1 MIKFVSFDLDGTI
14 LDDNS
19 SVANSSIDAIVNL
32 MKVGIVFSSNSGRS
46 VRRSQEPLKKW
57 PDIASNL
64 FIGAYNGGV
73 VVDRERNGNRKLL
86 YVERLSD
93 QIFEEISLFAKDKG
107 LNLIC
112 CMFEEKEDF
121 LIEEYRHSLPS
132 AGLKLFGG
140 PGFVHD
146 SNLHERISRNE
157 LLSPPK
163 VMIVT
168 GESERD
174 SILQEVRKRC
184 GKKVY
189 ATWSIP
195 DRIEIMPPNIDKSQS
210 LRALVDLVDVRMD
223 EVLAIGDGENDIPM
237 LEAAGFGVLMG
248 NAETALKCSIKD
260 SSISIGPSI
269 TEDGFSATLREYI
282 PI

>member
-19 SVANSSIDAIVNL
+19 SVANSSINAIENL
-32 MKVGIVFSSNSGRS
+32 MRLGIIFSSNSGRS
-46 VRRSQEPLKKW
+46 IRRSQEPLKKW
-57 PDIASNL
+57 PELASNL
-64 FIGAYNGGV
+64 LIGAYNGGV
-73 VVDRERNGNRKLL
+73 VVGREIDGNRKLI
-86 YVERLSD
+86 YVERLSP
-93 QIFEEISLFAKDKG
+93 QIFEEISLFTRDKE

-112 CMFEEKEDF
+112 CMFEEQGDC

-146 SNLHERISRNE
+146 LDLHERISRNE

-168 GESERD
+168 GESQRD
-174 SILQEVRKRC
+174 HILQEVRKRW

-210 LRALVDLVDVRMD
+210 LRAFVDLVGVGMD

-237 LEAAGFGVLMG
+237 LKAAGFGILMG
-248 NAETALKCSIKD
+248 NAETALKRSIED

-269 TEDGFSATLREYI
+269 TEDGFSATLRKYI